1 MLYPQA
7 ILMSNLTYKQ
17 KSYVQRY
24 RIYAYRYHFGISV
37 QKPDYFPE
45 NRKNISLTIILLLFV
60 LGISVGSNP
69 TIINNLGKFGWQ
81 AAIIALSATCGS
93 ILVSWLVLKYFFRQ
107 EGGNK

>member
-1 MLYPQA
+1 MFNVIGFMLTGITLGY
-7 ILMSNLTYKQ
+7 LFRNLTIFQ
-17 KSYVQRY
+17 KT
-24 RIYAYRYHFGISV
+24 
-37 QKPDYFPE
+37 E
-45 NRKNISLTIILLLFV
+45 KNISLTIILLLFV

>member
-1 MLYPQA
+1 MFNVIGFMLTGITLGY
-7 ILMSNLTYKQ
+7 LFRNLTIFQ
-17 KSYVQRY
+17 KTE
-24 RIYAYRYHFGISV
+24 
-37 QKPDYFPE
+37 KT
-45 NRKNISLTIILLLFV
+45 ISLTIILLLFV

-107 EGGNK
+107 EGGNQ

>member
-1 MLYPQA
+1 MFNVIGFMLTGITLGY
-7 ILMSNLTYKQ
+7 LFRNLTIFQ
-17 KSYVQRY
+17 KT
-24 RIYAYRYHFGISV
+24 
-37 QKPDYFPE
+37 E
-45 NRKNISLTIILLLFV
+45 KNISLTIILLLFV

-93 ILVSWLVLKYFFRQ
+93 ILVSWLVLKYFFKQ

>member
-1 MLYPQA
+1 MFNVIGFMLTGITLGY
-7 ILMSNLTYKQ
+7 LFRNLTIFQ
-17 KSYVQRY
+17 KTE
-24 RIYAYRYHFGISV
+24 
-37 QKPDYFPE
+37 KT
-45 NRKNISLTIILLLFV
+45 ISLTIILLLFV

-69 TIINNLGKFGWQ
+69 TIINNLAKFGWQ

>member
-1 MLYPQA
+1 MFNVIGFMLTGITLGY
-7 ILMSNLTYKQ
+7 LFRNLTIFQ
-17 KSYVQRY
+17 KTE
-24 RIYAYRYHFGISV
+24 
-37 QKPDYFPE
+37 KT
-45 NRKNISLTIILLLFV
+45 ISLTITLLLFV